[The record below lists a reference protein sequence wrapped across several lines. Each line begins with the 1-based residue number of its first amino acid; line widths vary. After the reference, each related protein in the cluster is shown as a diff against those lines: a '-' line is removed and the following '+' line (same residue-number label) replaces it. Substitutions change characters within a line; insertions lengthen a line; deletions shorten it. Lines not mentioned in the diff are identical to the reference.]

1 MLKHQLKSTGTLKKF
16 ETYKAHN
23 SRNKSGITAC
33 VVAPALN
40 EENYIGSFLES
51 IKIQKTDY
59 PVFVVISDNK
69 SIDKTC
75 DIAEKLGANVI
86 ETITQ
91 GIGPARQRGINFVKS
106 MYPQNHE
113 KVIIIQ
119 SDTDSCLVNENYV
132 QKVCQVYEKDPSIEA
147 SVGPT
152 QYHISRADNIQETIS
167 GGREFKACFGTLS
180 LKELF
185 EECGRD
191 ISDYLTSPP
200 YRLFAGANS
209 TYRLSVFDK
218 NLVAYPQDKSW
229 ESVILSIRLQQHINP
244 SQIAFIDE
252 QAISTSNRSYIEES
266 GITTDAILNEIK
278 KKRYITPFKSP
289 DSLSPLDT
297 LKSLLLKV
305 DRETYSLSDYEIAI
319 PVTISDINGTNKSNY
334 RILDAKNASTGKL
347 IPNKFVTVKKTY
359 I

>member
-1 MLKHQLKSTGTLKKF
+1 MHNQLRSIESLKKF
-16 ETYKAHN
+16 ETLKVHKNGYK
-23 SRNKSGITAC
+23 SDLTVC
-33 VVAPALN
+33 VVVPALN

-51 IKIQKTDY
+51 IRIQKTDY

-91 GIGPARQRGINFVKS
+91 GVGPARQRGIDFVKS

-119 SDTDSCLVNENYV
+119 SDADSCLANENYI
-132 QKVCQVYEKDPSIEA
+132 QKVCQVYEKNPSIEA

-152 QYHISRADNIQETIS
+152 QYYISRADNVQETIS

-200 YRLFAGANS
+200 YRLFAGSNS

-252 QAISTSNRSYIEES
+252 QVISTSNRSYIEKS

-289 DSLSPLDT
+289 DSSSPLDT

-305 DRETYSLSDYEIAI
+305 DRETYSLSDYEIATL
-319 PVTISDINGTNKSNY
+319 VTISDINEISKSNY
-334 RILDAKNASTGKL
+334 RVLDAKNASTGKV
-347 IPNKFVTVKKTY
+347 IPNKFVIVKKTH